1 MATQT
6 HEDFSRPQDV
16 KSSGNRAFGW
26 VFVVVFLVVA
36 LWPLVSGGT
45 PRTWALIASAGIAA
59 VTVLAPALLTLPNQL
74 WQRFGMLL
82 HRIVSPVVL
91 AAMFFLVVTP
101 MGLLMRSF
109 AKLSLHQH
117 RDPAAESYWIKRDP
131 PGPKPESLPHQ
142 F

>member
-1 MATQT
+1 MTTQT
-6 HEDFSRPQDV
+6 HEDFSRAQDV
-16 KSSGNRAFGW
+16 KRSGNRAFGW

-45 PRTWALIASAGIAA
+45 LRTWALIASAGVAA

-109 AKLSLHQH
+109 SKQTLHQH
-117 RDPAAESYWIKRDP
+117 LDPAAESYWIKRDP